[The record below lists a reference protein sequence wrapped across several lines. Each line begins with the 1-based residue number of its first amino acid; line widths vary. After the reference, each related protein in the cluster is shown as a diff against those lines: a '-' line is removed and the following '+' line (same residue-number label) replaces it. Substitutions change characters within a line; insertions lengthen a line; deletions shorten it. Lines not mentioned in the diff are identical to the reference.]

1 MTKAE
6 ARPFYLSERINLDPD
21 SRQACTEKLLEK
33 FKQIVWDKPIR
44 TVHLYRPIL
53 AKKEIDP
60 HPFLDPL
67 RTLFPDLIKVVPR
80 MSSLQNLEHIIWEET
95 TLFST
100 NDWGIAEP
108 LEGTSIP
115 SEDIDLV
122 FVPCLIFDQGGT
134 RVGYG
139 KGFYDRFLAG
149 CRPDVIKVGMC
160 LFDAISPL
168 EDATDF
174 DIPLSIGITP
184 SQLYEFV

>member
-6 ARPFYLSERINLDPD
+6 ARPFYQSERINLNEDI
-21 SRQACTEKLLEK
+21 RQACTEKLLER
-33 FKQIVWDKPIR
+33 FKQIKWDQPIGC
-44 TVHLYRPIL
+44 VHLFRPIL
-53 AKKEIDP
+53 SKKEIDP
-60 HPFLDPL
+60 HPFLDHL
-67 RTLFPDLIKVVPR
+67 RTLYPDLIKVVPR

-95 TLFST
+95 TPFST
-100 NDWGIAEP
+100 NPLGIAEP
-108 LEGTSIP
+108 LEGTSVRP
-115 SEDIDLV
+115 EDIDLV

-139 KGFYDRFLAG
+139 KGFYDRFLAT

-168 EDATDF
+168 EDASDF